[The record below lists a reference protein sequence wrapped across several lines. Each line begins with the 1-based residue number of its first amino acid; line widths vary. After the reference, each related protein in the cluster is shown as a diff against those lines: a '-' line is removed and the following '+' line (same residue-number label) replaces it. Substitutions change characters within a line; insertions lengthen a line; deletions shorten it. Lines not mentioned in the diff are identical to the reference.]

1 MNFSFEQLAL
11 KKRYPLRIS
20 RGETTGSVNLFV
32 SVESG
37 GVVGLGEA
45 APDATADIGTAAS
58 CQREIEAFLEAS
70 GPVTLNP
77 HDAWQV
83 ARDAGLSSY
92 SWAAVDIALW
102 DLLARQAGL
111 PLFRLLGLPLRAVPT
126 SVTIGIVPIEVARER
141 VPEILART
149 GARYLKIKLG
159 NPAGI
164 DADKAMFEAVRESAS
179 TFGVG
184 LRVDANGGW
193 DVTDAKQMMN
203 WLKERGCDYVEQ
215 PLPVNANDA
224 LPALFSGRAL
234 PIFVDESIRVASDV
248 PALADCVDGV
258 NLKLMKCGGV
268 TEALRIVATARAH
281 GLGTMI
287 GCMGESSVAIA
298 AGASLGALFDH
309 IDLDSHLNLAP
320 DPASGIT
327 LVDGVVTVPDSP
339 GHGATI
345 TC

>member
-1 MNFSFEQLAL
+1 MNFSFQQLAL

-32 SVESG
+32 SVESA

-58 CQREIEAFLEAS
+58 CQREIEAFLEAT
-70 GPVTLNP
+70 GPMTLNP

-141 VPEILART
+141 VPEILTRT

-164 DADKAMFEAVRESAS
+164 DADKAMFEAVRESA
-179 TFGVG
+179 
-184 LRVDANGGW
+184 
-193 DVTDAKQMMN
+193 
-203 WLKERGCDYVEQ
+203 
-215 PLPVNANDA
+215 
-224 LPALFSGRAL
+224 
-234 PIFVDESIRVASDV
+234 
-248 PALADCVDGV
+248 
-258 NLKLMKCGGV
+258 
-268 TEALRIVATARAH
+268 
-281 GLGTMI
+281 
-287 GCMGESSVAIA
+287 
-298 AGASLGALFDH
+298 
-309 IDLDSHLNLAP
+309 
-320 DPASGIT
+320 
-327 LVDGVVTVPDSP
+327 
-339 GHGATI
+339 
-345 TC
+345 